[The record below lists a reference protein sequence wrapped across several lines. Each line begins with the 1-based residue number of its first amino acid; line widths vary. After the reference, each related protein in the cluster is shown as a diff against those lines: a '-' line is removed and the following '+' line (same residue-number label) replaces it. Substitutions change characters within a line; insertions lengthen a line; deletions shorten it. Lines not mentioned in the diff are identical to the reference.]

1 MVPQATARR
10 RAARQRR
17 LDTAE
22 AIRQATATLL
32 LERRWAALSVD
43 DVARAAGLSRT
54 AFYRFYPDLGAVL
67 QDLLAGLVRELAAA
81 NAVYLVGA
89 AAQPAIA
96 GGDDRRSA
104 LADRADALGR
114 ALTATAAIFH
124 ERRHLLT
131 ALIDASAADDDLERA
146 YRRAVGTFIAAT
158 ERRIRA
164 DQTAGLVD
172 DDVDPPTTAA
182 CLVWMTERV
191 LWAADDTTPRWHR
204 PTTEP
209 TTEPI
214 TGVLTGDVDP
224 QEPTTRV
231 LTGDV
236 DPGEPTA
243 TASPDPGPDP
253 DALAAEEPGTGP
265 PSGAA
270 TTTGAVL
277 TATAVA
283 LRSVWWRTLYG
294 GSDGAPGSTPG
305 SRPRS

>member
-1 MVPQATARR
+1 VVPQATARR

-17 LDTAE
+17 LDTAG

-96 GGDDRRSA
+96 GGDDRRAA

-172 DDVDPPTTAA
+172 HGVDPSTTAA

-191 LWAADDTTPRWHR
+191 LWAADDTTPQWHR

-209 TTEPI
+209 TPEP
-214 TGVLTGDVDP
+214 TAGVLA
-224 QEPTTRV
+224 
-231 LTGDV
+231 GDV

-243 TASPDPGPDP
+243 TASPEPGVDP
-253 DALAAEEPGTGP
+253 DGLATGEPRTGP
-265 PSGAA
+265 PSGA
-270 TTTGAVL
+270 TSTTGAVL
-277 TATAVA
+277 TATVEA